1 MTFRWSMVPILCV
14 GLQKDEELLIYEGWW
29 FCNMWWLVFEK
40 DKRKAKYSKVWLFLW
55 KLIEGVK

>member
-1 MTFRWSMVPILCV
+1 MVPILCV